1 MVFNITKK
9 SRLQPKMT
17 QYTNGPEKSQEN
29 SETQYSQD
37 AGIGLSRK
45 IFKVFSVKMCGRQ
58 LELKILER
66 NLKNPECSA
75 KK

>member
-37 AGIGLSRK
+37 AGIRLSRK

-58 LELKILER
+58 LELKIIER